1 MDVNV
6 SFTVIQEA
14 IPVIIAKVVA
24 VFDAVKASSNG
35 SRTSRA
41 NAAILR
47 QICLNICAPLEQ

>member
-24 VFDAVKASSNG
+24 VFDAVKGIIEWVKDLPSECCNIK
-35 SRTSRA
+35 A
-41 NAAILR
+41 NL
-47 QICLNICAPLEQ
+47 P